1 MGGTNQTI
9 TKYSET
15 KEDIT
20 NYISYEKLVIYNY
33 KEVVNKNNYKDK
45 LKKYNL
51 SDVDLKKIET
61 SFNCS
66 SRKIRHFKNNYF
78 MKENYSIFRMSMQEF
93 IIKPKSN
100 NEKEI
105 LIKKKSLKYTIN
117 NPYSVIEKSYDG
129 WGLLFFYISKVE
141 EKQKRALELSEI
153 EALKASMKKKLN
165 N

>member
-33 KEVVNKNNYKDK
+33 KEDVNKNNYKDK

-78 MKENYSIFRMSMQEF
+78 MKE
-93 IIKPKSN
+93 KVKS
-100 NEKEI
+100 
-105 LIKKKSLKYTIN
+105 
-117 NPYSVIEKSYDG
+117 
-129 WGLLFFYISKVE
+129 
-141 EKQKRALELSEI
+141 
-153 EALKASMKKKLN
+153 
-165 N
+165 